1 MKMNKDDLRKIATWI
16 CVVIAVGGISRIV
29 YSLLAIAGCGTV
41 SMVVFGT
48 VLSIVLGQALAFA
61 TERVVA
67 MYWHQIL
74 A

>member
-1 MKMNKDDLRKIATWI
+1 MKMNKDDLRKIVTWI
-16 CVVIAVGGISRIV
+16 CVLIAVGGISRIV
-29 YSLLAIAGCGTV
+29 YSLLAIAGCSIVG
-41 SMVVFGT
+41 MVIFGT
-48 VLSIVLGQALAFA
+48 VLSVVLGQVLAFA